1 MQLATNYL
9 YRSTRLLMLCYY
21 TRVAADTSYHPVFV
35 ASHVRG
41 GTVAVVLQQAVHI
54 VLSLPPTK
62 LLSGGKVETRPG
74 NHLMS

>member
-1 MQLATNYL
+1 M
-9 YRSTRLLMLCYY
+9 
-21 TRVAADTSYHPVFV
+21 AADTSYHPVFV

-62 LLSGGKVETRPG
+62 LSSGGKVETRPE